1 MSILLKNIKYL
12 DILHEKIEEEKDIL
26 IEENRIVKIGS
37 NLTAPDAEILDGS
50 KKLATPGFI
59 NAHTHLGM
67 TMFRNYADDMDLM
80 DWLSNKIWPLEDHLS
95 SEDIYWASL
104 LSMAELIRS
113 GTTCFCDMYYSMD
126 RVGDA
131 ALQAGLRGFLT
142 RGMTDITGGG
152 EARLEDMRRL
162 YENYHN
168 KAKGRIKVIPAPH
181 AIYTCSGEYLKQL
194 IALTKELDGMLHI
207 HLSETEVEVKD
218 SLQKYGKTPIEY
230 VADLGMLDLHVIAA
244 HCVHMTKA
252 EMELVRGKQFYP
264 IYNPTSNLKLAS
276 GFTPV
281 KEILEHGITMG
292 LGTDGSSSNNNQN
305 MMEEIHIGSI
315 VNKSVTKDP
324 KAVPAIELLK
334 MATIGGAKA
343 LGFDNLG
350 AIEEG
355 YLADLAIFNLDSN
368 HFTPENNL
376 ISALCYS
383 ASAEDITHV
392 ICDGHLLMKDRKLLT
407 IDESMVRTRVNQQ
420 WEQVKERAME
430 GSNHGKN

>member
-1 MSILLKNIKYL
+1 MSILLKNVKYL
-12 DILHEKIEEEKDIL
+12 DIRRENIEKGKDIL
-26 IEENRIVKIGS
+26 IEGNRIVAIGE
-37 NLTAPDAEILDGS
+37 NLSAQDAKVIDGTN
-50 KKLATPGFI
+50 KLVTPGFI

-67 TMFRNYADDMDLM
+67 AMFRNYADDMDLM

-95 SEDIYWASL
+95 SEDIYQASL

-113 GTTCFCDMYYSMD
+113 GATCFCDMYYSMD

-244 HCVHMTKA
+244 HCVHMTKE
-252 EMELVRGKQFYP
+252 EMELVKGKSFYP

-276 GFTPV
+276 GFAPV
-281 KEILEHGITMG
+281 QEMLECGMTVG

-305 MMEEIHIGSI
+305 MLEEIHIGAI
-315 VNKSVTKDP
+315 VNKAVTHNP
-324 KAVPAIELLK
+324 KAVPAIEMLK
-334 MATIGGAKA
+334 MATINGAKA
-343 LGFDNLG
+343 LGFDDLG

-355 YLADLAIFNLDSN
+355 YLADLVVFDLESN
-368 HFTPENNL
+368 NFTPQNEL
-376 ISALCYS
+376 IHALCYS
-383 ASAEDITHV
+383 ASSEDICHV
-392 ICDGHLLMKDRKLLT
+392 ICDGKLLMENRKLLT
-407 IDESMVRTRVNQQ
+407 INEQSLRQEVNRHWEAVKQRAKES
-420 WEQVKERAME
+420 K
-430 GSNHGKN
+430 